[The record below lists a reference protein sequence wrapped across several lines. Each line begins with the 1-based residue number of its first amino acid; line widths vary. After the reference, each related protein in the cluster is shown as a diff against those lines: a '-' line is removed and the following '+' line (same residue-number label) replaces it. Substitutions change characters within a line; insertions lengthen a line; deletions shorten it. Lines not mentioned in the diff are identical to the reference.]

1 MNTSETF
8 QTWQE
13 REAFALGFR
22 EASVEEWSN
31 ARELEFEQR
40 YAELLD
46 SADGEPAAEAAIA
59 WAYDRGAEAGHAQMA
74 AQEIAEA
81 DPRNTVTFD
90 ATAGVFEAWSPAG
103 EWCGAFDTYAEATR
117 AAEGV
122 ADPWGEG
129 IEGFDLPEAR

>member
-1 MNTSETF
+1 MKISETFF

-46 SADGEPAAEAAIA
+46 AAPDAEAEAAIA
-59 WAYDRGAEAGHAQMA
+59 RAYDRGADAGHAQMA

-81 DPRNTVTFD
+81 DPRVTFD
-90 ATAGVFEAWSPAG
+90 ATAHVFEAWSPAG
-103 EWCGAFDTYAEATR
+103 EWCGAFDTHAEATR
-117 AAEGV
+117 AAEGA
-122 ADPWGEG
+122 ADPWGDG
-129 IEGFDLPEAR
+129 VAGFALPEAR